1 MKKTF
6 FVGLLAALIL
16 TWGPSVK
23 ADGGSVDSNELDHN
37 DGCKGCGDLSSLLS
51 NHMNDGDNDLVHL
64 TDFDDGYKDGKKG
77 DKDGGKGGKKGDN
90 DGGNGGNSIPAPEP
104 GTLTMFGAGL
114 LAVAAIGRRRFLK
127 S

>member
-6 FVGLLAALIL
+6 FVGLLAALML

-23 ADGGSVDSNELDHN
+23 ADGGSIDSGDLDHHT
-37 DGCKGCGDLSSLLS
+37 GCEGCGDFSSLHS
-51 NHMNDGDNDLVHL
+51 NHTNDGDNDPLHLV
-64 TDFDDGYKDGKKG
+64 DFDKKFKDGKKG
-77 DKDGGKGGKKGDN
+77 DKDGKKGDN
-90 DGGNGGNSIPAPEP
+90 DGVNASNSVPAPEP

>member
-6 FVGLLAALIL
+6 FVGLLAALML

-23 ADGGSVDSNELDHN
+23 ADRGSVGSGDLDHHAGYK
-37 DGCKGCGDLSSLLS
+37 DGGDLSSLLS
-51 NHMNDGDNDLVHL
+51 SHMNNGDNDVLRL
-64 TDFDDGYKDGKKG
+64 MDFDKDYKGGKKG
-77 DKDGGKGGKKGDN
+77 DKDGDKDGKKGDN
-90 DGGNGGNSIPAPEP
+90 GGGNGGNSVPAPEP

>member
-6 FVGLLAALIL
+6 FVGLLAALML

-23 ADGGSVDSNELDHN
+23 ADGGSVDSGDLDHHAGYK
-37 DGCKGCGDLSSLLS
+37 DGGDLSSLLS
-51 NHMNDGDNDLVHL
+51 NHMNDGDKDLLHL
-64 TDFDDGYKDGKKG
+64 LDFDKDYKGGKKG

-90 DGGNGGNSIPAPEP
+90 PGGNGGNSVPAPEP

>member
-6 FVGLLAALIL
+6 FVGLLAALML

-23 ADGGSVDSNELDHN
+23 ADGGSVDSGDLDHHA
-37 DGCKGCGDLSSLLS
+37 GCKGCGDLSSLLS
-51 NHMNDGDNDLVHL
+51 NHMNDGDNDLLHL
-64 TDFDDGYKDGKKG
+64 TDFDKGYRDGKKG
-77 DKDGGKGGKKGDN
+77 DKGKKGGN
-90 DGGNGGNSIPAPEP
+90 PGGNGGNSVPAPEP
-104 GTLTMFGAGL
+104 GTLSMFGAGL